1 MKAAGKGVKFDDIA
15 GLKEAK
21 VEVMEFVDYLKKQD
35 IYKNLGAK
43 VYTDITFWLILRLNC
58 LFPLI

>member
-21 VEVMEFVDYLKKQD
+21 IEVMEFVDYLKKPE
-35 IYKNLGAK
+35 IYKRLGAK
-43 VYTDITFWLILRLNC
+43 VYFIHKLFHLYCLI
-58 LFPLI
+58 FSK